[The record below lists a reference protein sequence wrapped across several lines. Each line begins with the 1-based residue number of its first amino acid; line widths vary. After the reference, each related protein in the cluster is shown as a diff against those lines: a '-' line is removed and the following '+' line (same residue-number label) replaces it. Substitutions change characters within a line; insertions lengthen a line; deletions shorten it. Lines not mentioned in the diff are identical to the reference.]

1 MNLNSYRPPHAIE
14 GPAFPPG
21 FRNIAT
27 ALVALVLAAGAKALL
42 SLPDAT
48 IAAID
53 GRVKILV
60 ACAVLLV
67 LYTTYWFHAS
77 RIRIDET
84 GMTQTWLFNKRI
96 VWVDVVSSRM
106 IAIPGVEFI
115 FPPRL
120 VVSSGF
126 GRFKA
131 FNGGNPDI
139 WQEFARIHVHFRK
152 NKRQPE
158 AQ

>member
-1 MNLNSYRPPHAIE
+1 MATLLVVVILAI
-14 GPAFPPG
+14 
-21 FRNIAT
+21 
-27 ALVALVLAAGAKALL
+27 GAKALL
-42 SLPDAT
+42 SLPEAVIT
-48 IAAID
+48 AID

-60 ACAVLLV
+60 VCAVLLV
-67 LYTTYWFHAS
+67 LYTTYWFRAS

-96 VWVDVVSSRM
+96 VWDEVVTSRM
-106 IAIPGVEFI
+106 IAIPGMEFI

-131 FNGGNPDI
+131 FNGGNTYI
-139 WQEFARIHVHFRK
+139 WQEFARIHMHFRK
-152 NKRQPE
+152 NKQLPE